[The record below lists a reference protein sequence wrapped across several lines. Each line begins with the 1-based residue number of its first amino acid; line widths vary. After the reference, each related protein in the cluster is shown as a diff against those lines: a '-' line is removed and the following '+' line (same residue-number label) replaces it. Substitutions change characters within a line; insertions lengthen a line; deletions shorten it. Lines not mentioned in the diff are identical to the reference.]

1 MEAFGIPRGQTL
13 PLLGRRH
20 FRPSARAESPR
31 AIPVLSGISILAHD
45 YHQCTPGCFL
55 SILSEE
61 E

>member
-1 MEAFGIPRGQTL
+1 
-13 PLLGRRH
+13 
-20 FRPSARAESPR
+20 
-31 AIPVLSGISILAHD
+31 LSGISILAHD